1 MKMEIFKYGKMEILK
16 YGKNFL
22 LTVLAAL
29 LLVACTASDDTVGGG
44 TAELSSMPVCISSG
58 TSEGTITS
66 RATADY
72 MPQNGRFV
80 CRMYYQG
87 AAASTDYNAYTEAWL
102 TVNNAKGNC
111 VYRKNTF
118 VEPETDVTDDYGFD
132 KEASIFYWQNRKP
145 HIFIGLADYNKLTTD
160 VGTTSGTLQMPEPQ
174 MVFDIR
180 RTENMTSVAD
190 QQDIIQAHA
199 VVTPSGATSEAN
211 RVSLYFKHCFAK
223 VQVNIKPSKDG
234 GLDDF
239 TADNIDKVELLGI
252 ADTAFVYNI
261 NVSDT
266 LEAYDTTYVAPEAKP
281 VLATNYTKEQ
291 LAENPYL
298 TCIEMFKADSPTS
311 GYTTTHD
318 VITFGNIQAIRVTW
332 HETKDNIQH
341 VMTKKVTD
349 EQDKVLKSGYRHIF
363 NMELRRGTLALVN
376 AEIKAW
382 ETGTTY
388 DNIDGT
394 IKK

>member
-1 MKMEIFKYGKMEILK
+1 MM
-16 YGKNFL
+16 
-22 LTVLAAL
+22 
-29 LLVACTASDDTVGGG
+29 VACTASDDSAGGG
-44 TAELSSMPVCISSG
+44 EGEMGSMPVCFSSG
-58 TSEGTITS
+58 TSEETVTS
-66 RATADY
+66 RASAPY
-72 MPQNGRFV
+72 MEQGGRFV

-87 AAASTDYNAYTEAWL
+87 TPNCNDFNTYSEAWL
-102 TVNNAKGNC
+102 TVNNTTGNC

-118 VEPETDVTDDYGFD
+118 TDPVDSVTDDYGFD
-132 KEASIFYWQNRKP
+132 KESTIFYWQNRKP
-145 HIFIGLADYNKLTTD
+145 HVFIGLADYNKLKKD
-160 VGTTSGTLQMPEPQ
+160 DGTETGTLRMPEPQ

-180 RTENMTSVAD
+180 RTDGMKSVED

-199 VVTPSGATSEAN
+199 VMTPSGYTPDAN
-211 RVSLYFKHCFAK
+211 RVKLYFNHCFAK
-223 VQVNIKPSKDG
+223 VQVNLKPGLDG

-239 TADNIDKVELLGI
+239 EAANVDKVELLGI
-252 ADTAFVYNI
+252 ADTAYVYNL

-266 LEAYDTTYVAPEAKP
+266 LSAYDTTYVAPKAKT

-291 LAENPYL
+291 IKQNPYL
-298 TCIEMFKADSPTS
+298 TCIQMFSAATTKE

-332 HETKDNIQH
+332 HEKNEGNIQH

-349 EQDKVLKSGYRHIF
+349 EKDKVLKSGYQHIF

-388 DNIDGT
+388 DKIDGT
-394 IKK
+394 IQQE